1 LNYTSEIQRKEN
13 GEYESTSNVG
23 TFPGAMGN
31 EMWPYMIYSIGLR
44 EFKKM
49 TKKTN

>member
-1 LNYTSEIQRKEN
+1 
-13 GEYESTSNVG
+13 
-23 TFPGAMGN
+23 MGN

-49 TKKTN
+49 KF